1 MPSEPDDTEI
11 MSQYL
16 QRGATMLGDHC
27 DDCNNPLFRVQG
39 EEMCVVCRARGADDD
54 GHGGDDAAGSR
65 GNTGTDRE
73 SEPGGAAATD
83 AGSVDDPTDALTA
96 DEPLD
101 AAAVDEIRRNVLGV
115 ARRVSRDARDEREL
129 DRLRDQMAVV
139 EACVDVL
146 DELG

>member
-39 EEMCVVCRARGADDD
+39 EEMCVVCRTREDENGD
-54 GHGGDDAAGSR
+54 GGDEAGASR
-65 GNTGTDRE
+65 GETGGGRE
-73 SEPGGAAATD
+73 SEAGGAAATD

-146 DELG
+146 DELE